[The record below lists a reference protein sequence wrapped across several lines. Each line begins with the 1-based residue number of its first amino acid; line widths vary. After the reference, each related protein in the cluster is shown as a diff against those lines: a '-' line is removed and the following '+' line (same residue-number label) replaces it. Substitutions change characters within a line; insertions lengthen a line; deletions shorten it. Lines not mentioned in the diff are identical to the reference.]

1 MKVHN
6 SSSKIVLSCFLDAL
20 KIYFRRFFQ
29 IKCFAINTKWTKLS
43 QHQLIDRLWL
53 CYKFLCSIF
62 SEESQSID
70 SIKPNVNLTH
80 KVKYIVKL
88 MEVWSCFPIYGKLEN
103 HYEKL
108 ENNENNENHYRIITR
123 IVTRNSGIT
132 RE

>member
-88 MEVWSCFPIYGKLEN
+88 MEV
-103 HYEKL
+103 
-108 ENNENNENHYRIITR
+108 
-123 IVTRNSGIT
+123 
-132 RE
+132 